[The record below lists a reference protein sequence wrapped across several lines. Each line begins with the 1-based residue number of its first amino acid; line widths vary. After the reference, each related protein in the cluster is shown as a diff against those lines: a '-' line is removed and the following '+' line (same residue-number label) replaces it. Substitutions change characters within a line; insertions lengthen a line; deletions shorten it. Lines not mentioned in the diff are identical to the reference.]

1 MKVVENTGAV
11 SQAPRLI
18 PLTDWNK
25 HHEWP
30 PQGGLRHLMFN
41 RETNGFARAFVKCGR
56 RVLVDEAEF
65 FNVVKQG
72 GGRGAAAA

>member
-1 MKVVENTGAV
+1 MKSAESAAV
-11 SQAPRLI
+11 HSTPRLI

-41 RETNGFARAFVKCGR
+41 RESNGFGRAFVKCGR
-56 RVLVDEAEF
+56 RVLVNESEF
-65 FNVVKQG
+65 FRCVTRNVE
-72 GGRGAAAA
+72 AA